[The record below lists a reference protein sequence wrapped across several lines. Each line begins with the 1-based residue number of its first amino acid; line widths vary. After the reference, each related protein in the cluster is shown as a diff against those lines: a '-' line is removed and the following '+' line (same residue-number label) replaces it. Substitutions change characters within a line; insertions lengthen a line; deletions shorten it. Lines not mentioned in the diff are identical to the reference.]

1 MSPPEEAEAGARGRG
16 RAVGGGGD
24 GGRGRAWELTTQK
37 ARGGKKLSVCIEMS
51 QDYAQ
56 EQFKLYW

>member
-16 RAVGGGGD
+16 RVVGAGGD

-37 ARGGKKLSVCIEMS
+37 ARGGKKAICMHG
-51 QDYAQ
+51 AG
-56 EQFKLYW
+56 